1 MTVINPVG
9 TLGRRMATTGPRLAL
24 GASIVATIAFAAIS
38 YHSLPREALLP
49 ATVTLV
55 FVLAAVVALFA
66 WRDPIPHRPFTYW
79 DAAGLLTLI
88 GVMASAML
96 EPGDLARLVADPER
110 ANYVPQQ
117 PQRPKTP

>member
-9 TLGRRMATTGPRLAL
+9 TLGRQMAATGPRVALA
-24 GASIVATIAFAAIS
+24 ASVIATVAFAAIS

-66 WRDPIPHRPFTYW
+66 LAGSNSASTIHLLGRCRPAHTDRCHGFRDAGTRRSGSFRRRP
-79 DAAGLLTLI
+79 G
-88 GVMASAML
+88 
-96 EPGDLARLVADPER
+96 ARQLGPVGIQNNPR
-110 ANYVPQQ
+110 L
-117 PQRPKTP
+117 

>member
-9 TLGRRMATTGPRLAL
+9 TLGRQMAATGPRVALA
-24 GASIVATIAFAAIS
+24 ASVIATVAFAAIS

-49 ATVTLV
+49 ATVTFV
-55 FVLAAVVALFA
+55 FVLAAIVALFA
-66 WRDPIPHRPFTYW
+66 WRDPIPRRLFTYW

-96 EPGDLARLVADPER
+96 EPGDLARLVVDTER
-110 ANYVPQQ
+110 AN
-117 PQRPKTP
+117 